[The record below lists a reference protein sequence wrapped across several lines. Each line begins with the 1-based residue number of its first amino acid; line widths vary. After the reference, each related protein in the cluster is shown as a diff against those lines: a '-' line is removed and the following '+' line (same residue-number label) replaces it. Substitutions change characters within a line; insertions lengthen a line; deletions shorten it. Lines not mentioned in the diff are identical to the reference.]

1 MDSFIGLLLEIV
13 SAIEDGKDDENL
25 RALWTKMNVLRDII
39 PWIVNILYSEKKDF
53 VCPGISPTL
62 NL

>member
-39 PWIVNILYSEKKDF
+39 PCVNSYVF
-53 VCPGISPTL
+53 
-62 NL
+62 NNNM

>member
-53 VCPGISPTL
+53 VCP
-62 NL
+62 